1 MPERKQR
8 REQIIRVRVND
19 TEYNKFHEYSKKL
32 GYRSVSDFI
41 RSLVNSG
48 AIEEHFLNVHQS
60 ADESIYFDNE

>member
-1 MPERKQR
+1 MSERKQR

-48 AIEEHFLNVHQS
+48 AIEEHFLNTYDS
-60 ADESIYFDNE
+60 ADEKIIFDNE

>member
-1 MPERKQR
+1 MSERKQR

-48 AIEEHFLNVHQS
+48 AIEEHFLNT
-60 ADESIYFDNE
+60 